1 MSNPHGTESNETGPV
16 TYEGCGAN
24 FCTTMSSSNDNLA
37 RPDDKE
43 IYEIAAI
50 YLACIFAAVF
60 LIAVSVDPLSRSVAL
75 PLSSFAARKKRP
87 ESGFCLDRSRAGF
100 ARRRGQLS
108 YVTIFLLSFLGRSVN
123 TIISNRSPSL
133 SPQPVTSNRYRLI
146 NYELIR

>member
-1 MSNPHGTESNETGPV
+1 
-16 TYEGCGAN
+16 
-24 FCTTMSSSNDNLA
+24 
-37 RPDDKE
+37 
-43 IYEIAAI
+43 
-50 YLACIFAAVF
+50 
-60 LIAVSVDPLSRSVAL
+60 L

-100 ARRRGQLS
+100 ARHRGQLS
-108 YVTIFLLSFLGRSVN
+108 YVTIFLLSFLGRSVK